1 MEINLWNFLDSPPSK
16 PKEAS
21 SKITFEKSH
30 DLLWKKKENVHA
42 TINHSR
48 DRVSGALDKIQLAHH
63 YKSRQPLYPN
73 RSYPWGTLETSIR
86 KRRKPALLRGW
97 IHPAAPP
104 PSPSSLS
111 LSHPNQREVPPFFF
125 SLFSSASRGYRGR
138 MIDNR
143 SCRTCRRLAYPT
155 KMNSFCAQS

>member
-1 MEINLWNFLDSPPSK
+1 MKLLRLASIKIERIIRRKVSRPPLK
-16 PKEAS
+16 
-21 SKITFEKSH
+21 
-30 DLLWKKKENVHA
+30 KKKENVHA

-86 KRRKPALLRGW
+86 KRRKPTLLRGW

-104 PSPSSLS
+104 SPPLLS
-111 LSHPNQREVPPFFF
+111 LSHTPTRERFHLFFF
-125 SLFSSASRGYRGR
+125 LPFLERESWISR
-138 MIDNR
+138 
-143 SCRTCRRLAYPT
+143 
-155 KMNSFCAQS
+155 

>member
-1 MEINLWNFLDSPPSK
+1 MKLLRFASIKTERSLVENHFRKVSRPP
-16 PKEAS
+16 
-21 SKITFEKSH
+21 
-30 DLLWKKKENVHA
+30 LKKKENVHA

-73 RSYPWGTLETSIR
+73 RTRGAHW
-86 KRRKPALLRGW
+86 KRPSGNVESQLFCGGGYTPRPL
-97 IHPAAPP
+97 HPL
-104 PSPSSLS
+104 PSSLS
-111 LSHPNQREVPPFFF
+111 LTPQPERGSTFFFF

>member
-1 MEINLWNFLDSPPSK
+1 MKLLRLASIKIERIIRRKVSRPP
-16 PKEAS
+16 
-21 SKITFEKSH
+21 
-30 DLLWKKKENVHA
+30 LKKKENVHA

-125 SLFSSASRGYRGR
+125 SPFSRARAVD
-138 MIDNR
+138 I
-143 SCRTCRRLAYPT
+143 AVE
-155 KMNSFCAQS
+155 